1 LIVSNFLAVLAPGA
15 NEPYCLLSSS
25 WEFEMRIIATLAL
38 ALISQVSSAV
48 AQTPEEVK
56 SDILSALSTPMPIT
70 VVGPIMTSNV
80 KVTQDGDAFL
90 ATLEKPMLMGII
102 PLGSMS
108 FKLTPAGDK
117 LYRVTDFTLPKT
129 LEVFNQFKVGIGGT
143 TFDGVWSTESRSY
156 RKLNFQLDHISV
168 APKGSQNSKVE
179 IGSLS
184 LDVAKDGD
192 AGATESKFLLHAS
205 DIASKGYPP
214 DNINVKSLTA
224 DLRAKGQEPVDLYAV
239 LSRFAVLAATQQGGG
254 DSVLQFAESLRAQK
268 YDKVSLN
275 LSAEGVDVTGT
286 EPGSTDKL
294 AVASIAGTAELSN
307 VTPDDWGSV
316 NITINGKDIHDTG
329 LIDVKQ
335 MDADT
340 GSISLTGSQIPI
352 GATLDAIGKLQAI
365 SRGEATSLKVS
376 DVLDGLFN
384 IGALKVTTNASGI
397 VYLPLKEEDPTL
409 RIGKYSVETG
419 TEGLRDNKGRLF
431 FSTAVDDFKLDVKK
445 FDTELQKKLTDLLN
459 PKVFHYDLSVSELNE
474 SLLRKLMGD
483 VVINDEKDYAALAA
497 PAIAYA
503 MAMKPM
509 IETKDM
515 RYQTADMDMSISGL
529 VRLYPAWAL
538 SALPYEG
545 ENKISFK
552 GLDKVLALFEDLK
565 NTPPEVVAAPVT
577 TDGSTEAVE
586 PPVPVDNRGTYA
598 VVQSVLLTMKA
609 LAKTEGDALT
619 WAIKYPKAGQGLFLV
634 NDTEMRFPDLAGS
647 LGPMIAYGGFLR

>member
-1 LIVSNFLAVLAPGA
+1 
-15 NEPYCLLSSS
+15 
-25 WEFEMRIIATLAL
+25 MRIIATLAL
-38 ALISQVSSAV
+38 ALLSQVSFAV

-70 VVGPIMTSNV
+70 VVGPIMTRDV
-80 KVTQDGDAFL
+80 KVTKDGDAFL
-90 ATLEKPMLMGII
+90 ATLEQPMLMGII

-129 LEVFNQFKVGIGGT
+129 LEVFNSFKVGIGGT
-143 TFDGVWSTESRSY
+143 TFDGIWSTESRSY
-156 RKLNFQLDHISV
+156 RKLNFQLDQISV

-205 DIASKGYPP
+205 DITSKGYPP
-214 DNINVKSLTA
+214 NNINVKSLTA

-286 EPGSTDKL
+286 ESGSTDKL

-316 NITINGKDIHDTG
+316 NITINGKDIHDKG

-340 GSISLTGSQIPI
+340 GSISLTGTQIPI
-352 GATLDAIGKLQAI
+352 GATLNAIGKLQAI
-365 SRGEATSLKVS
+365 SRGEPTSLKVS

-384 IGALKVTTNASGI
+384 IGAIKIASSASGI

-409 RIGKYSVETG
+409 RIGKYSTETG

-445 FDTELQKKLTDLLN
+445 FDTELQKKLTALLN
-459 PKVFHYDLSVSELNE
+459 PTVFHYDLSVSDLNE

-497 PAIAYA
+497 PAIAYV

-515 RYQTADMDMSISGL
+515 RYQTADIDVGLSGL
-529 VRLYPAWAL
+529 VRFYPAWAL

-545 ENKISFK
+545 DNKISFK
-552 GLDKVLALFEDLK
+552 GLDKVMALFEELK
-565 NTPPEVVAAPVT
+565 NTPPEAVAAPVA

-586 PPVPVDNRGTYA
+586 PPVPVDNRSTYA

-609 LAKTEGDALT
+609 LAKTEGDTLA
-619 WAIKYPKAGQGLFLV
+619 WVFKYPKAGQGLFLV

>member
-1 LIVSNFLAVLAPGA
+1 
-15 NEPYCLLSSS
+15 
-25 WEFEMRIIATLAL
+25 MRIIATLAL
-38 ALISQVSSAV
+38 ALLSQVSFAV

-70 VVGPIMTSNV
+70 VVGPIMTRDV
-80 KVTQDGDAFL
+80 KVTKDGDAFL
-90 ATLEKPMLMGII
+90 ATLEQPMLMGII

-117 LYRVTDFTLPKT
+117 LYRVADFTLPKT
-129 LEVFNQFKVGIGGT
+129 LEVFNSFKVGIGGT
-143 TFDGVWSTESRSY
+143 TFDGIWSTESRSY
-156 RKLNFQLDHISV
+156 RKLNFQLDQISV

-205 DIASKGYPP
+205 DITSKGYPP
-214 DNINVKSLTA
+214 NNINVKSLTA

-254 DSVLQFAESLRAQK
+254 DSILQFAESLRAQK

-275 LSAEGVDVTGT
+275 LSAEGVNVTGA
-286 EPGSTDKL
+286 EPDSTDKL
-294 AVASIAGTAELSN
+294 SVASVASTAELSN

-316 NITINGKDIHDTG
+316 SITIDGKDIHDKG

-340 GSISLTGSQIPI
+340 GSISLTGTQIPI
-352 GATLDAIGKLQAI
+352 GATLNAIGKLQAI
-365 SRGEATSLKVS
+365 SRGEPTSLKVS

-384 IGALKVTTNASGI
+384 IGAIKIASSASGI

-409 RIGKYSVETG
+409 RIGKYSTETG
-419 TEGLRDNKGRLF
+419 TEDLRDNKGRLF

-445 FDTELQKKLTDLLN
+445 FDTELQKKLTALLN
-459 PKVFHYDLSVSELNE
+459 PTVFHYDLSVSDLNE

-497 PAIAYA
+497 PAIAYV

-515 RYQTADMDMSISGL
+515 RYQTADIDVGLSGL
-529 VRLYPAWAL
+529 VRFYPAWAL

-552 GLDKVLALFEDLK
+552 GLDKVLALFEELK
-565 NTPPEVVAAPVT
+565 NTPPEAVAAPVAA
-577 TDGSTEAVE
+577 DGSTEAVE
-586 PPVPVDNRGTYA
+586 PPVPVDNRSTYA

>member
-1 LIVSNFLAVLAPGA
+1 
-15 NEPYCLLSSS
+15 
-25 WEFEMRIIATLAL
+25 MRIIATLAL
-38 ALISQVSSAV
+38 ALLSQASFAV
-48 AQTPEEVK
+48 AQTTEEVK

-70 VVGPIMTSNV
+70 VVGPIITRNV
-80 KVTQDGDAFL
+80 KVTKDGDAFL
-90 ATLEKPMLMGII
+90 ATLEQPMLMGII

-117 LYRVTDFTLPKT
+117 LYRVTDFTLPKS

-143 TFDGVWSTESRSY
+143 TFDGMWSTESRSY
-156 RKLNFQLDHISV
+156 RKLNFQLDQISV
-168 APKGSQNSKVE
+168 APKGSQNAQVQ
-179 IGSLS
+179 IGSLV

-224 DLRAKGQEPVDLYAV
+224 DLRAKGQEPIDLYAV

-294 AVASIAGTAELSN
+294 SVASVSGVAELAN

-316 NITINGKDIHDTG
+316 AVTINGKNIHDTG

-340 GSISLTGSQIPI
+340 GSISITGTQIPI
-352 GATLDAIGKLQAI
+352 GATLNAIGKLQAI
-365 SRGEATSLKVS
+365 SNGEPTSLKVS

-384 IGALKVTTNASGI
+384 IGALKIASNASGI
-397 VYLPLKEEDPTL
+397 VYLPLKKDDPTL
-409 RIGKYSVETG
+409 RIGKYSIESG
-419 TEGLRDNKGRLF
+419 MDGFRYQKGRAF
-431 FSTAVDDFKLDVKK
+431 FSTAVDDFKLDVQK
-445 FDTELQKKLTDLLN
+445 FDTELQKKMTDLLN
-459 PKVFHYDLSVSELNE
+459 PKVFHYDLNVSELNE
-474 SLLRKLMGD
+474 QLLRKLMGD
-483 VVINDEKDYAALAA
+483 VVINDEKDYAALVA
-497 PAIAYA
+497 PAVAYL

-509 IETKDM
+509 IESKDV
-515 RYQTADMDMSISGL
+515 RYQSADIDVGLSGL
-529 VRLYPAWAL
+529 VRFYPAWVL
-538 SALPYEG
+538 GALPYEG
-545 ENKISFK
+545 ENKLSFK
-552 GLDKVLALFEDLK
+552 GLDKVMALLEDLK
-565 NTPPEVVAAPVT
+565 NAPPEPPPAPVEGSTDPVPTPP
-577 TDGSTEAVE
+577 
-586 PPVPVDNRGTYA
+586 DNRSAYA
-598 VVQSVLLTMKA
+598 VVQSVFLTMKA

-619 WAIKYPKAGQGLFLV
+619 WSIKYPKAGQGLFLV

-647 LGPMIAYGGFLR
+647 LGPIIAYGGFLR

>member
-1 LIVSNFLAVLAPGA
+1 
-15 NEPYCLLSSS
+15 
-25 WEFEMRIIATLAL
+25 MRIITALAF
-38 ALISQVSSAV
+38 ALISQVSFAA
-48 AQTPEEVK
+48 AQTTEDVK

-70 VVGPIMTSNV
+70 VVGPIMTRNV
-80 KVTQDGDAFL
+80 KVTKDGDAFL
-90 ATLEKPMLMGII
+90 ATLEQPMLMGII
-102 PLGSMS
+102 PLGSLS

-129 LEVFNQFKVGIGGT
+129 LEVFNSFKIGIGGT
-143 TFDGVWSTESRSY
+143 IFDGVWSTESRSY
-156 RKLNFQLDHISV
+156 RKLNFQLDQISV
-168 APKGSQNSKVE
+168 APKGSQNAQVQ

-192 AGATESKFLLHAS
+192 GGAPESKFLLHAS

-214 DNINVKSLTA
+214 NDINVKSLTA
-224 DLRAKGQEPVDLYAV
+224 DLRAKGQESVDLYAV

-268 YDKVSLN
+268 YDKVSLK
-275 LSAEGVDVTGT
+275 LSAEGVDVTGA
-286 EPGSTDKL
+286 EPGSTDKF
-294 AVASIAGTAELSN
+294 SITSVAGTAELAN

-316 NITINGKDIHDTG
+316 AITIDGKDIHDKG

-340 GSISLTGSQIPI
+340 GSISLSGTQIPI
-352 GATLDAIGKLQAI
+352 GATLNAIGKLQAI
-365 SRGEATSLKVS
+365 SRGEPTSLKVS

-384 IGALKVTTNASGI
+384 IGAIKVTTNATGI
-397 VYLPLKEEDPTL
+397 VYLPLKEDEPTL
-409 RIGKYSVETG
+409 RIGKYSSETG

-459 PKVFHYDLSVSELNE
+459 PKIFHYDLSVSELNE
-474 SLLRKLMGD
+474 SLLRKLIGD

-497 PAIAYA
+497 PAVAYV

-515 RYQTADMDMSISGL
+515 RYQSADIDVGISGL
-529 VRLYPAWAL
+529 VRFYPAWIL
-538 SALPYEG
+538 GALPYEG

-552 GLDKVLALFEDLK
+552 GLDKVMALLEDLK
-565 NTPPEVVAAPVT
+565 NAPPEAVTAPVAA
-577 TDGSTEAVE
+577 DGSTDPVEA
-586 PPVPVDNRGTYA
+586 PTPVDNRSAYA
-598 VVQSVLLTMKA
+598 VVQSGLLTMKA

-619 WAIKYPKAGQGLFLV
+619 WLVKYPKAGQGLFLV

-647 LGPMIAYGGFLR
+647 LGPMIAYGGFWR

>member
-1 LIVSNFLAVLAPGA
+1 
-15 NEPYCLLSSS
+15 
-25 WEFEMRIIATLAL
+25 MRIIATLAL
-38 ALISQVSSAV
+38 ALISQISFAA
-48 AQTPEEVK
+48 AQTTEEVK

-90 ATLEKPMLMGII
+90 ATLDKPMLMGII

-129 LEVFNQFKVGIGGT
+129 LEVFNSFKIGIGGT

-156 RKLNFQLDHISV
+156 RKLNFQLDQISV
-168 APKGSQNSKVE
+168 APKGSQNAKVE
-179 IGSLS
+179 IGSLA

-192 AGATESKFLLHAS
+192 AGASESKFLLHAS
-205 DIASKGYPP
+205 DITSKGYPP
-214 DNINVKSLTA
+214 NNINVKSLTA

-268 YDKVSLN
+268 YEKVSLN
-275 LSAEGVDVTGT
+275 LSAEGVDVAGT
-286 EPGSTDKL
+286 EAGSTDKL
-294 AVASIAGTAELSN
+294 SISSVAGVAELAN

-335 MDADT
+335 MDADA
-340 GSISLTGSQIPI
+340 GSISLTGTQIPI
-352 GATLDAIGKLQAI
+352 GATLNAIGKLQAI
-365 SRGEATSLKVS
+365 SRGEPTSLKVS

-384 IGALKVTTNASGI
+384 IGALKVTTSASGI

-409 RIGKYSVETG
+409 RIGKYSAETG

-431 FSTAVDDFKLDVKK
+431 LSTAVDDFKLDVKK
-445 FDTELQKKLTDLLN
+445 FDTDLQQKLTALLN
-459 PKVFHYDLSVSELNE
+459 PTVFHYDLSVSELNE

-497 PAIAYA
+497 PAIAYV

-515 RYQTADMDMSISGL
+515 RYQTADIDVGLSGL
-529 VRLYPAWAL
+529 VRFYPAWAL

-545 ENKISFK
+545 ENKLSFK
-552 GLDKVLALFEDLK
+552 GLDKVVALFEDLK
-565 NTPPEVVAAPVT
+565 NTPPEEPPAPVE
-577 TDGSTEAVE
+577 GSTDPA
-586 PPVPVDNRGTYA
+586 PVPVDNRSTYA

-609 LAKTEGDALT
+609 LAKTEGDALS
-619 WAIKYPKAGQGLFLV
+619 WVVKYPKAGQGLFLV

>member
-1 LIVSNFLAVLAPGA
+1 
-15 NEPYCLLSSS
+15 
-25 WEFEMRIIATLAL
+25 MRIITALAF
-38 ALISQVSSAV
+38 ALISQVSFAA
-48 AQTPEEVK
+48 AQTTEDVK

-70 VVGPIMTSNV
+70 VVGPIMTRNV
-80 KVTQDGDAFL
+80 KVIKDGDAFL
-90 ATLEKPMLMGII
+90 ATLEQPMLMGII
-102 PLGSMS
+102 PLGSLS

-129 LEVFNQFKVGIGGT
+129 LEVFNSFKIGIGGT
-143 TFDGVWSTESRSY
+143 IFDGVWSTESRSY
-156 RKLNFQLDHISV
+156 RKLNFQLDQISV
-168 APKGSQNSKVE
+168 APKGSQNAQVQ

-192 AGATESKFLLHAS
+192 AGAPESKFLLHAS

-214 DNINVKSLTA
+214 NDINVKSLTA
-224 DLRAKGQEPVDLYAV
+224 DLRAKGQESVDLYAV
-239 LSRFAVLAATQQGGG
+239 LSRFAVLAATQQGSG

-268 YDKVSLN
+268 YDKVSLK
-275 LSAEGVDVTGT
+275 LSAEGVDVTGA
-286 EPGSTDKL
+286 EPGSTDKF
-294 AVASIAGTAELSN
+294 SITSVAGTAELAN

-316 NITINGKDIHDTG
+316 AITIDGKDIHDKG

-340 GSISLTGSQIPI
+340 GSISLTGTQIPI
-352 GATLDAIGKLQAI
+352 GATLNAIGKLQAI
-365 SRGEATSLKVS
+365 SRGEPTSLKVS

-384 IGALKVTTNASGI
+384 IGAIKVTTNATGI
-397 VYLPLKEEDPTL
+397 VYLPLKEDEPTL
-409 RIGKYSVETG
+409 RIGKYSSETG

-459 PKVFHYDLSVSELNE
+459 PKIFHYDLSVSELNE
-474 SLLRKLMGD
+474 SLLRKLIGD

-497 PAIAYA
+497 PAVAYV

-515 RYQTADMDMSISGL
+515 RYQSADIDVGISGL
-529 VRLYPAWAL
+529 VRFYPAWIL
-538 SALPYEG
+538 GALPYEG

-552 GLDKVLALFEDLK
+552 GLDKVMALLEDLK
-565 NTPPEVVAAPVT
+565 NAPPEAVTAPVAA
-577 TDGSTEAVE
+577 DGSTDPVEA
-586 PPVPVDNRGTYA
+586 PTPVDNRSAYA
-598 VVQSVLLTMKA
+598 VVQSGLLTMKA

-619 WAIKYPKAGQGLFLV
+619 WLVKYPKAGQGLFLV

-647 LGPMIAYGGFLR
+647 LGPMIAYGGFWR

>member
-1 LIVSNFLAVLAPGA
+1 
-15 NEPYCLLSSS
+15 
-25 WEFEMRIIATLAL
+25 MRIIATLAL
-38 ALISQVSSAV
+38 ALLSQVSFAV

-70 VVGPIMTSNV
+70 VVGPIMTRDV
-80 KVTQDGDAFL
+80 KVTKDGDAFL
-90 ATLEKPMLMGII
+90 ATLEQPMLMGII

-129 LEVFNQFKVGIGGT
+129 LEVFNSFKVGIGGT
-143 TFDGVWSTESRSY
+143 TFDGIWSTESRSY
-156 RKLNFQLDHISV
+156 RKLNFQLDQISV

-205 DIASKGYPP
+205 DITSKGYPP
-214 DNINVKSLTA
+214 NNINVKSLTV

-275 LSAEGVDVTGT
+275 LSAEGVDVTGA
-286 EPGSTDKL
+286 EPGSTDML
-294 AVASIAGTAELSN
+294 SIASVAGTAELSN

-316 NITINGKDIHDTG
+316 SITIDGKDIHDKG

-335 MDADT
+335 VDADT
-340 GSISLTGSQIPI
+340 GSISLTGTQIPI
-352 GATLDAIGKLQAI
+352 GATLNAIGKLQAI
-365 SRGEATSLKVS
+365 SRGEPTSLKVS

-384 IGALKVTTNASGI
+384 IGAIKIASSASGI

-409 RIGKYSVETG
+409 RIGKYSTETG

-445 FDTELQKKLTDLLN
+445 FDTELQKKLTALLN
-459 PKVFHYDLSVSELNE
+459 PTVFHYDLSVSDLNE

-497 PAIAYA
+497 PAIAYV

-515 RYQTADMDMSISGL
+515 RYQTADIDVGLSGL
-529 VRLYPAWAL
+529 VRFYPAWAL

-552 GLDKVLALFEDLK
+552 GLDKVLALFEELK
-565 NTPPEVVAAPVT
+565 NTPPEAVAAPVA

-586 PPVPVDNRGTYA
+586 PPVPVDNRSTYA
-598 VVQSVLLTMKA
+598 VVQSVLLAMKA
-609 LAKTEGDALT
+609 LAKTEGDTLA
-619 WAIKYPKAGQGLFLV
+619 WVFKYPKAGQGLFLV

>member
-1 LIVSNFLAVLAPGA
+1 
-15 NEPYCLLSSS
+15 
-25 WEFEMRIIATLAL
+25 MRIIATLAL
-38 ALISQVSSAV
+38 ALLSQVSFAV

-70 VVGPIMTSNV
+70 VVGPIMTRDV
-80 KVTQDGDAFL
+80 KVTKDGDAFL
-90 ATLEKPMLMGII
+90 ATLEQPMLMGII

-117 LYRVTDFTLPKT
+117 LYRVTDFALPKT
-129 LEVFNQFKVGIGGT
+129 LEVFNSFKVGIGGT

-156 RKLNFQLDHISV
+156 RKLNFQLDQITV

-205 DIASKGYPP
+205 DITSKGYPP
-214 DNINVKSLTA
+214 SNINVKSLTA

-254 DSVLQFAESLRAQK
+254 DSILQFAESLRAQK

-294 AVASIAGTAELSN
+294 AVASVAGTAELSN

-340 GSISLTGSQIPI
+340 GSISLTGTQIPI
-352 GATLDAIGKLQAI
+352 GATLNAIGKLQAI
-365 SRGEATSLKVS
+365 SRGEPTSLKVS

-384 IGALKVTTNASGI
+384 IGAIKIASSASGI

-409 RIGKYSVETG
+409 RIGKYSTETG

-445 FDTELQKKLTDLLN
+445 FDTELQKKLTALLN
-459 PKVFHYDLSVSELNE
+459 PTVFHYDLSVSELNE

-497 PAIAYA
+497 PAIAYV

-515 RYQTADMDMSISGL
+515 RYQTADIDVGLSGL
-529 VRLYPAWAL
+529 VRFYPAWAL

-545 ENKISFK
+545 DNKISFK
-552 GLDKVLALFEDLK
+552 GLDKVMALFEELN
-565 NTPPEVVAAPVT
+565 NTPPEAVAAPVA

-586 PPVPVDNRGTYA
+586 PPVPVDNRSTYA

-609 LAKTEGDALT
+609 LAKTEGDTLA
-619 WAIKYPKAGQGLFLV
+619 WVFKYPKAGQGLFLV

>member
-1 LIVSNFLAVLAPGA
+1 
-15 NEPYCLLSSS
+15 
-25 WEFEMRIIATLAL
+25 MRIITALAF
-38 ALISQVSSAV
+38 ALISQVSFAA
-48 AQTPEEVK
+48 AQTTEDVK

-70 VVGPIMTSNV
+70 VVGPIMTRNV
-80 KVTQDGDAFL
+80 KVIKDGDAFL
-90 ATLEKPMLMGII
+90 ATLEQPMLMGII
-102 PLGSMS
+102 PLGSLS

-129 LEVFNQFKVGIGGT
+129 LEVFNSFKIGIGGT
-143 TFDGVWSTESRSY
+143 IFDGVWSTESRSY
-156 RKLNFQLDHISV
+156 RKLNFQLDQISV
-168 APKGSQNSKVE
+168 APKGSQNAQVQ

-192 AGATESKFLLHAS
+192 AGAPESKFLLHAS

-214 DNINVKSLTA
+214 NDINVKSLTA
-224 DLRAKGQEPVDLYAV
+224 DLRAKGQESVDLYAV

-268 YDKVSLN
+268 YDKVSLK
-275 LSAEGVDVTGT
+275 LSAEGVDVTGA
-286 EPGSTDKL
+286 EPGSTDKF
-294 AVASIAGTAELSN
+294 SITSVAGTAELAN

-316 NITINGKDIHDTG
+316 AITIDGKDIHDKG

-340 GSISLTGSQIPI
+340 GSISLTGTQIPI
-352 GATLDAIGKLQAI
+352 GATLNAIGKLQAI
-365 SRGEATSLKVS
+365 SRGEPTSLKVS

-384 IGALKVTTNASGI
+384 IGAIKVTTNATGI
-397 VYLPLKEEDPTL
+397 VYLPLKEDEPTL
-409 RIGKYSVETG
+409 RIGKYSSETG

-459 PKVFHYDLSVSELNE
+459 PKIFHYDLSVSELNE
-474 SLLRKLMGD
+474 SLLRKLIGD

-497 PAIAYA
+497 PAVAYV

-515 RYQTADMDMSISGL
+515 RYQSADIDVGISGL
-529 VRLYPAWAL
+529 VRFYPAWIL
-538 SALPYEG
+538 GALPYEG

-552 GLDKVLALFEDLK
+552 GLDKVRALLEDLK
-565 NTPPEVVAAPVT
+565 NAPPEAVTAPVAA
-577 TDGSTEAVE
+577 DGSTDPVEA
-586 PPVPVDNRGTYA
+586 PTPVDNRSAYA
-598 VVQSVLLTMKA
+598 VVQSGLLTMKA

-619 WAIKYPKAGQGLFLV
+619 WLVKYPKAGQGLFLV

-647 LGPMIAYGGFLR
+647 LGPMIAYGGFWR

>member
-1 LIVSNFLAVLAPGA
+1 
-15 NEPYCLLSSS
+15 
-25 WEFEMRIIATLAL
+25 MRIIATLAL
-38 ALISQVSSAV
+38 ALLSQVSFAV

-70 VVGPIMTSNV
+70 VVGPIMTRDV
-80 KVTQDGDAFL
+80 KVTKDGDAFL
-90 ATLEKPMLMGII
+90 ATLEQPMLMGII

-129 LEVFNQFKVGIGGT
+129 LEVFNSFKVGIGGT
-143 TFDGVWSTESRSY
+143 TFDGIWSTESRSY
-156 RKLNFQLDHISV
+156 RKLNFQLDQISV

-205 DIASKGYPP
+205 DITSKGYPP
-214 DNINVKSLTA
+214 NNINVKSLTA

-254 DSVLQFAESLRAQK
+254 DSILQFAESLRAQK

-275 LSAEGVDVTGT
+275 LSAEGVNVTGA
-286 EPGSTDKL
+286 EPDSTDKL
-294 AVASIAGTAELSN
+294 SVASVASTAELSN

-316 NITINGKDIHDTG
+316 SITIDGKDIHDKG

-340 GSISLTGSQIPI
+340 GSISLTGTQIPI
-352 GATLDAIGKLQAI
+352 GATLNAIGKLQAI
-365 SRGEATSLKVS
+365 SRGEPTSLKVS

-384 IGALKVTTNASGI
+384 IGAIKIASSASGI

-409 RIGKYSVETG
+409 RIGKYSTETG
-419 TEGLRDNKGRLF
+419 TEDLRDNKGRLF

-445 FDTELQKKLTDLLN
+445 FDTELQKKLTALLN
-459 PKVFHYDLSVSELNE
+459 PTVFHYDLSVSDLNE

-497 PAIAYA
+497 PAIAYV

-515 RYQTADMDMSISGL
+515 RYQTADIDVGLSGL
-529 VRLYPAWAL
+529 VRFYPAWAL

-545 ENKISFK
+545 DNKISFK
-552 GLDKVLALFEDLK
+552 GLDKVMALFEELK
-565 NTPPEVVAAPVT
+565 NTPPEAVAAPVA

-586 PPVPVDNRGTYA
+586 PPVPVDNRSTYA

-609 LAKTEGDALT
+609 LAKTEGDTLA
-619 WAIKYPKAGQGLFLV
+619 WVFKYPKAGQGLFLV

>member
-1 LIVSNFLAVLAPGA
+1 M
-15 NEPYCLLSSS
+15 
-25 WEFEMRIIATLAL
+25 EFEMRIIATLAF
-38 ALISQVSSAV
+38 ALLSQISFAA
-48 AQTPEEVK
+48 AQTTEEVK

-80 KVTQDGDAFL
+80 KVTQDGDAFM

-129 LEVFNQFKVGIGGT
+129 LEVFNSFKIGIGGT

-156 RKLNFQLDHISV
+156 RKLNFQLDQISV
-168 APKGSQNSKVE
+168 APKGSQNAQIQ
-179 IGSLS
+179 IGSLA

-192 AGATESKFLLHAS
+192 AGAPESKFLLHAS
-205 DIASKGYPP
+205 DITSKGYPP
-214 DNINVKSLTA
+214 NNINVKSLTA

-239 LSRFAVLAATQQGGG
+239 LSRFAVLSATQQGGG

-294 AVASIAGTAELSN
+294 SVGSVAGVAELAN

-316 NITINGKDIHDTG
+316 SVIINGKDIHDTG
-329 LIDVKQ
+329 LIDLKQ

-340 GSISLTGSQIPI
+340 GSISLTGKQIPI
-352 GATLDAIGKLQAI
+352 GATLNAIGKLQAI
-365 SRGEATSLKVS
+365 SNGVPTSLKVS

-384 IGALKVTTNASGI
+384 IGAIKIASSANGI

-409 RIGKYSVETG
+409 RVGKYSFETG

-445 FDTELQKKLTDLLN
+445 FESDLQKKLTDLLN
-459 PKVFHYDLSVSELNE
+459 PRVFHYDLSVSELNE
-474 SLLRKLMGD
+474 NLLRKLMGD
-483 VVINDEKDYAALAA
+483 VVINNENDYVALAA
-497 PAIAYA
+497 PAIAYV

-515 RYQTADMDMSISGL
+515 RYQSADMDLSLSGL

-545 ENKISFK
+545 EQKLSFK
-552 GLDKVLALFEDLK
+552 GIDKVLALFEDLK
-565 NTPPEVVAAPVT
+565 NAPPEAPPALVE
-577 TDGSTEAVE
+577 GSTDPV
-586 PPVPVDNRGTYA
+586 PVPVDNRSTYA

-609 LAKTEGDALT
+609 LAKTEGDALS

-634 NDTEMRFPDLAGS
+634 NDTELRFPDLAGS
-647 LGPMIAYGGFLR
+647 LGPMIALGGFWR

>member
-1 LIVSNFLAVLAPGA
+1 
-15 NEPYCLLSSS
+15 
-25 WEFEMRIIATLAL
+25 MRIIATLAL
-38 ALISQVSSAV
+38 ALLSQVSFAV

-70 VVGPIMTSNV
+70 VVGPIMTRDV
-80 KVTQDGDAFL
+80 KVTKDGDAFL
-90 ATLEKPMLMGII
+90 ATLEQPMLMGII

-117 LYRVTDFTLPKT
+117 LYRVTDFALPKT
-129 LEVFNQFKVGIGGT
+129 LEVFNSFKVGIGGT

-156 RKLNFQLDHISV
+156 RKLNFQLDQITV

-205 DIASKGYPP
+205 DITSKGYPP
-214 DNINVKSLTA
+214 NNINVKSLTA

-254 DSVLQFAESLRAQK
+254 DSILQFAESLRAQK

-294 AVASIAGTAELSN
+294 AVASVAGTAELSN

-340 GSISLTGSQIPI
+340 GSISLTGTQIPI
-352 GATLDAIGKLQAI
+352 GATLNAIGKLQAI
-365 SRGEATSLKVS
+365 SRGEPTSLKVS

-384 IGALKVTTNASGI
+384 IGAIKIASSASGI

-409 RIGKYSVETG
+409 RIGKYSTETG
-419 TEGLRDNKGRLF
+419 TEDLRDNKGRLF

-445 FDTELQKKLTDLLN
+445 FDTELQKKLTALLN
-459 PKVFHYDLSVSELNE
+459 PTVFHYDLSVSDLNE

-497 PAIAYA
+497 PAIAYV

-515 RYQTADMDMSISGL
+515 RYQTADIDVGLSGL
-529 VRLYPAWAL
+529 VRFYPAWAL

-552 GLDKVLALFEDLK
+552 GLDKVLALFEELN
-565 NTPPEVVAAPVT
+565 NTPPEAVAAPVA

-586 PPVPVDNRGTYA
+586 PPVPVDNRSTYA

-609 LAKTEGDALT
+609 LAKTEGDTLA
-619 WAIKYPKAGQGLFLV
+619 WVFKYPKAGQGLFLV

>member
-1 LIVSNFLAVLAPGA
+1 
-15 NEPYCLLSSS
+15 
-25 WEFEMRIIATLAL
+25 MRIIATLAL
-38 ALISQVSSAV
+38 ALLSQVSFAV

-70 VVGPIMTSNV
+70 VVEPIMTRDV
-80 KVTQDGDAFL
+80 KVTKDGDAFL
-90 ATLEKPMLMGII
+90 VTLEQPMLMGII

-129 LEVFNQFKVGIGGT
+129 LEVFNSFKVGIGGT
-143 TFDGVWSTESRSY
+143 TFDGIWSTESRSY
-156 RKLNFQLDHISV
+156 RKLNFQLDQISV
-168 APKGSQNSKVE
+168 APKGSQNAQIH
-179 IGSLS
+179 IGSLA

-192 AGATESKFLLHAS
+192 AGALESKFLLHAS
-205 DIASKGYPP
+205 DITSKGYPP
-214 DNINVKSLTA
+214 NNINVKSLTA

-254 DSVLQFAESLRAQK
+254 DSILQFAESLRAQK

-294 AVASIAGTAELSN
+294 SIASVAGTAELSN

-316 NITINGKDIHDTG
+316 SITIDGKDIHDKG

-340 GSISLTGSQIPI
+340 GSISLTGTQIPI
-352 GATLDAIGKLQAI
+352 GATLNAIGKLQAI
-365 SRGEATSLKVS
+365 SRGEPTSLKVS

-384 IGALKVTTNASGI
+384 IGAIKIASSASGI

-409 RIGKYSVETG
+409 RIGKYSTETG

-445 FDTELQKKLTDLLN
+445 FETELQKKLTALLN
-459 PKVFHYDLSVSELNE
+459 PKVFHYDLSVSDLNE
-474 SLLRKLMGD
+474 SLLRKLIGD

-497 PAIAYA
+497 PAIAYV

-515 RYQTADMDMSISGL
+515 RYQTADIDVGLSGL
-529 VRLYPAWAL
+529 VRFYPAWAL

-545 ENKISFK
+545 DNKISFK
-552 GLDKVLALFEDLK
+552 GLDKVMALFEELK
-565 NTPPEVVAAPVT
+565 NTPPEAVAAPVA

-586 PPVPVDNRGTYA
+586 PPVPVDNRSTYA

-609 LAKTEGDALT
+609 LAKTEGDTLA
-619 WAIKYPKAGQGLFLV
+619 WVFKYPKAGQGLFLV

>member
-1 LIVSNFLAVLAPGA
+1 
-15 NEPYCLLSSS
+15 
-25 WEFEMRIIATLAL
+25 MRIIATLAL
-38 ALISQVSSAV
+38 ALLSQVSFAV

-70 VVGPIMTSNV
+70 VVEPIMTRDV
-80 KVTQDGDAFL
+80 KVTKDGDAFL
-90 ATLEKPMLMGII
+90 ATLEQPMLMGII

-129 LEVFNQFKVGIGGT
+129 LEVFNSFKVGIGGT
-143 TFDGVWSTESRSY
+143 TFDGIWSTESRSY
-156 RKLNFQLDHISV
+156 RKLNFQLDQISV

-205 DIASKGYPP
+205 DITSKGYPP
-214 DNINVKSLTA
+214 NNINVKSLTV

-275 LSAEGVDVTGT
+275 LSAEGVDVTGA
-286 EPGSTDKL
+286 EPGSTDML
-294 AVASIAGTAELSN
+294 SIASVAGTAELSN

-316 NITINGKDIHDTG
+316 SITIDGKDIHDKG

-335 MDADT
+335 VDADT
-340 GSISLTGSQIPI
+340 GSISLTGTQIPI
-352 GATLDAIGKLQAI
+352 GATLNAIGKLQAI
-365 SRGEATSLKVS
+365 SRGEPTSLKVS

-384 IGALKVTTNASGI
+384 IGAIKIASSASGI

-409 RIGKYSVETG
+409 RIGKYSTETG

-445 FDTELQKKLTDLLN
+445 FDTELQKKLTALLN
-459 PKVFHYDLSVSELNE
+459 PTVFHYDLSVSDLNE

-497 PAIAYA
+497 PAIAYV

-515 RYQTADMDMSISGL
+515 RYQTADIDVGLSGL
-529 VRLYPAWAL
+529 VRFYPAWAL

-552 GLDKVLALFEDLK
+552 GLDKVLALFEELK
-565 NTPPEVVAAPVT
+565 NTPPEAVAAPVA

-586 PPVPVDNRGTYA
+586 PPVPVDNRSTYA
-598 VVQSVLLTMKA
+598 VVQSVLLAMKA
-609 LAKTEGDALT
+609 LAKTEGDTLA
-619 WAIKYPKAGQGLFLV
+619 WVFKYPKAGQGLFLV

>member
-1 LIVSNFLAVLAPGA
+1 
-15 NEPYCLLSSS
+15 
-25 WEFEMRIIATLAL
+25 MRIITALAF
-38 ALISQVSSAV
+38 ALISQVSFAA
-48 AQTPEEVK
+48 AQTTEDVK

-70 VVGPIMTSNV
+70 VVGPIMTRNV
-80 KVTQDGDAFL
+80 KVTKDGDAFL
-90 ATLEKPMLMGII
+90 ATLEQPMLMGII
-102 PLGSMS
+102 PLGSLS

-129 LEVFNQFKVGIGGT
+129 LEVFNSFKIGIGGT
-143 TFDGVWSTESRSY
+143 IFDGVWSTESRSY
-156 RKLNFQLDHISV
+156 RKLNFQLDQISV
-168 APKGSQNSKVE
+168 APKGSQNAQVQ

-192 AGATESKFLLHAS
+192 GGAPESKFLLHAS

-214 DNINVKSLTA
+214 NDINVKSLTA
-224 DLRAKGQEPVDLYAV
+224 DLRAKGQESVDLYAV

-268 YDKVSLN
+268 YDKVSLK
-275 LSAEGVDVTGT
+275 LSAEGVDVTGA
-286 EPGSTDKL
+286 EPGSTDKF
-294 AVASIAGTAELSN
+294 SITSVAGTAELAN

-316 NITINGKDIHDTG
+316 AITIDGKDIHDKG

-340 GSISLTGSQIPI
+340 GSISLTGTQIPI
-352 GATLDAIGKLQAI
+352 GATLNAIGKLQAI
-365 SRGEATSLKVS
+365 SRGEPTSLKVS

-384 IGALKVTTNASGI
+384 IGAIKVTTNATGI
-397 VYLPLKEEDPTL
+397 VYLPLKEDEPTL
-409 RIGKYSVETG
+409 RIGKYSSETG

-459 PKVFHYDLSVSELNE
+459 PKIFHYDLSVSELNE
-474 SLLRKLMGD
+474 SLLRKLIGD

-497 PAIAYA
+497 PAVAYV

-515 RYQTADMDMSISGL
+515 RYQSADIDVGISGL
-529 VRLYPAWAL
+529 VRFYPAWIL
-538 SALPYEG
+538 GALPYEG

-552 GLDKVLALFEDLK
+552 GLDKVMALLEDLK
-565 NTPPEVVAAPVT
+565 NAPPEAVTAPVAA
-577 TDGSTEAVE
+577 DGSTDPVEA
-586 PPVPVDNRGTYA
+586 PTPVDNRSAYA
-598 VVQSVLLTMKA
+598 VVQSGLLTMKA

-619 WAIKYPKAGQGLFLV
+619 WLVKYPKAGQGLFLV

-647 LGPMIAYGGFLR
+647 LGPMIAYGGFWR

>member
-1 LIVSNFLAVLAPGA
+1 
-15 NEPYCLLSSS
+15 
-25 WEFEMRIIATLAL
+25 MRIIATLAL
-38 ALISQVSSAV
+38 ALITQVSFAA
-48 AQTPEEVK
+48 AQTTEEVK

-70 VVGPIMTSNV
+70 VVGPIITRNV
-80 KVTQDGDAFL
+80 KVTKDGDGFL
-90 ATLEKPMLMGII
+90 ATLEQPMLMGLI

-117 LYRVTDFTLPKT
+117 LYRVTDFTLPKS

-143 TFDGVWSTESRSY
+143 TFDGMWSTESRSY
-156 RKLNFQLDHISV
+156 RTLKFQLDQISV
-168 APKGSQNSKVE
+168 APKGSQNAQIQ
-179 IGSLS
+179 IGSFA

-205 DIASKGYPP
+205 DISSKGYPP

-254 DSVLQFAESLRAQK
+254 DTALQFAESLRAQN

-275 LSAEGVDVTGT
+275 LSAEGVDVAGT

-294 AVASIAGTAELSN
+294 SITSVAGTAELAN

-316 NITINGKDIHDTG
+316 ALTINGKDIHNKG

-335 MDADT
+335 MDAD
-340 GSISLTGSQIPI
+340 SASFSLAGTKIPI
-352 GATLDAIGKLQAI
+352 GATLNAIGKLQAI
-365 SRGEATSLKVS
+365 SNNEPTSLKVS

-384 IGALKVTTNASGI
+384 IGAFKVMSNASGI
-397 VYLPLKEEDPTL
+397 VYLPLKEDDPTL
-409 RIGKYSVETG
+409 RIGKYNLESSM
-419 TEGLRDNKGRLF
+419 EGFRDNKGRLF

-445 FDTELQKKLTDLLN
+445 FESELQKKLTALLN
-459 PKVFHYDLSVSELNE
+459 PKTFHYDFAVSELNE
-474 SLLRKLMGD
+474 TLLRKLMGD

-497 PAIAYA
+497 PAVAYV

-509 IETKDM
+509 IESKDV
-515 RYQTADMDMSISGL
+515 RYQTADIDVGLSGL
-529 VRLYPAWAL
+529 VRFYPAWML

-545 ENKISFK
+545 ENKLSFK
-552 GLDKVLALFEDLK
+552 GFDKVVALLEDLK
-565 NTPPEVVAAPVT
+565 NAPPEVVTAPVVVE
-577 TDGSTEAVE
+577 GSTDQVEA
-586 PPVPVDNRGTYA
+586 PVPVDNRSTYA
-598 VVQSVLLTMKA
+598 IVQSVFLTMKA
-609 LAKTEGDALT
+609 LAKAEGDALT
-619 WAIKYPKAGQGLFLV
+619 WSVKYPKAGQGLFVV

-647 LGPMIAYGGFLR
+647 LGPLIAFGGLR

>member
-1 LIVSNFLAVLAPGA
+1 
-15 NEPYCLLSSS
+15 
-25 WEFEMRIIATLAL
+25 MRIIATLAL
-38 ALISQVSSAV
+38 ALLSQVSFAV

-70 VVGPIMTSNV
+70 VVGPIMTRDV
-80 KVTQDGDAFL
+80 KVTKDGDAFL
-90 ATLEKPMLMGII
+90 VTLEQPMLMGII

-129 LEVFNQFKVGIGGT
+129 LEVFNSFKVGIGGT
-143 TFDGVWSTESRSY
+143 TFDGIWSTESRSY
-156 RKLNFQLDHISV
+156 RKLNFQLDQISV
-168 APKGSQNSKVE
+168 APKGSQNAQIH
-179 IGSLS
+179 IGSLA

-192 AGATESKFLLHAS
+192 AGALESKFLLHAS
-205 DIASKGYPP
+205 DITSKGYPP
-214 DNINVKSLTA
+214 NNINVKSLTA

-254 DSVLQFAESLRAQK
+254 DSILQFAESLRAQK

-294 AVASIAGTAELSN
+294 SIASVAGTAELSN

-316 NITINGKDIHDTG
+316 SITIDGKDIHDKG

-340 GSISLTGSQIPI
+340 GSISLTGTQIPI
-352 GATLDAIGKLQAI
+352 GATLNAIGKLQAI
-365 SRGEATSLKVS
+365 SRGEPTSLKVS

-384 IGALKVTTNASGI
+384 IGAIKIASSASGI

-409 RIGKYSVETG
+409 RIGKYSTETG

-445 FDTELQKKLTDLLN
+445 FDTELQKKLTALLN
-459 PKVFHYDLSVSELNE
+459 PTVFHYDLSVSDLNE

-497 PAIAYA
+497 PAIAYV

-515 RYQTADMDMSISGL
+515 RYQTADIDVGLSGL
-529 VRLYPAWAL
+529 VRFYPAWAL

-545 ENKISFK
+545 DNKISFK
-552 GLDKVLALFEDLK
+552 GLDKVMALFEELK
-565 NTPPEVVAAPVT
+565 NTPPEAVAAPVA

-586 PPVPVDNRGTYA
+586 PPVPVDNRSTYA

-609 LAKTEGDALT
+609 LAKTEGDTLA
-619 WAIKYPKAGQGLFLV
+619 WVFKYPKAGQGLFLV

>member
-1 LIVSNFLAVLAPGA
+1 
-15 NEPYCLLSSS
+15 
-25 WEFEMRIIATLAL
+25 MRIITALAF
-38 ALISQVSSAV
+38 ALISQVSFAA
-48 AQTPEEVK
+48 AQTTEDVK

-70 VVGPIMTSNV
+70 VVGPIMTRNV
-80 KVTQDGDAFL
+80 KVTKDGDAFL
-90 ATLEKPMLMGII
+90 ATLEQPMLMGII
-102 PLGSMS
+102 PLGSLS

-129 LEVFNQFKVGIGGT
+129 LEVFNSFKIGIGGT
-143 TFDGVWSTESRSY
+143 IFDGVWSTESRSY
-156 RKLNFQLDHISV
+156 RKLNFQLDQISV
-168 APKGSQNSKVE
+168 APKGSQNAQVQ

-192 AGATESKFLLHAS
+192 AGAPESKFLLHAS

-214 DNINVKSLTA
+214 NDINVKSLTA
-224 DLRAKGQEPVDLYAV
+224 DLRAKGQESVDLYAV
-239 LSRFAVLAATQQGGG
+239 LSRFAVLAATQQGSG

-268 YDKVSLN
+268 YDKVSLK
-275 LSAEGVDVTGT
+275 LSAEGVDVTGA
-286 EPGSTDKL
+286 EPGSTDKF
-294 AVASIAGTAELSN
+294 SITSVAGTAELAN

-316 NITINGKDIHDTG
+316 AITIDGKDIHDKG

-340 GSISLTGSQIPI
+340 GSISLTGTQIPI
-352 GATLDAIGKLQAI
+352 GATLNAIGKLQAI
-365 SRGEATSLKVS
+365 SRGEPTSLKVS

-384 IGALKVTTNASGI
+384 IGAIKVTTNATGI
-397 VYLPLKEEDPTL
+397 VYLPLKEDEPTL
-409 RIGKYSVETG
+409 RIGKYSSETG

-459 PKVFHYDLSVSELNE
+459 PKIFHYDLSVSELNE
-474 SLLRKLMGD
+474 SLLRKLIGD

-497 PAIAYA
+497 PAVAYV

-515 RYQTADMDMSISGL
+515 RYQSADIDVGISGL
-529 VRLYPAWAL
+529 VRFYPAWIL
-538 SALPYEG
+538 GALPYEG

-552 GLDKVLALFEDLK
+552 GLDKVMALLEDLK
-565 NTPPEVVAAPVT
+565 NAPPEAVTAPVAA
-577 TDGSTEAVE
+577 DGSTDPVEA
-586 PPVPVDNRGTYA
+586 PTPVDNRSAYA
-598 VVQSVLLTMKA
+598 VVQSGLLTMKA

-619 WAIKYPKAGQGLFLV
+619 WLVKYPKAGQGLFLV

-647 LGPMIAYGGFLR
+647 LGPMIAYGGFWR

>member
-1 LIVSNFLAVLAPGA
+1 
-15 NEPYCLLSSS
+15 
-25 WEFEMRIIATLAL
+25 MRIIATLAL
-38 ALISQVSSAV
+38 ALLSQISFAA
-48 AQTPEEVK
+48 AQTTEEVK

-90 ATLEKPMLMGII
+90 ATLDKPMLMGII

-129 LEVFNQFKVGIGGT
+129 LEVFNSFKIGIGGT

-156 RKLNFQLDHISV
+156 RKLNFQLDQISI
-168 APKGSQNSKVE
+168 APKGSQNAKVE

-192 AGATESKFLLHAS
+192 AGALESKFLLHAS
-205 DIASKGYPP
+205 DISSKGYPP

-254 DSVLQFAESLRAQK
+254 DSVLQFAESLRTQK

-275 LSAEGVDVTGT
+275 LSAEGVDVAGT
-286 EPGSTDKL
+286 EAGSTDKL
-294 AVASIAGTAELSN
+294 SISSVAGVAELAN

-340 GSISLTGSQIPI
+340 GSISLTGTQIPI
-352 GATLDAIGKLQAI
+352 GATLNAIGKLQAI
-365 SRGEATSLKVS
+365 ARGEPTSLKVS

-384 IGALKVTTNASGI
+384 IGAIKVTTSASGI

-409 RIGKYSVETG
+409 RIGKYSAETG
-419 TEGLRDNKGRLF
+419 AEGLRDNKGRLF
-431 FSTAVDDFKLDVKK
+431 LSTAVDDFKLGVKK
-445 FDTELQKKLTDLLN
+445 FDTEFQKKLTDLLN
-459 PKVFHYDLSVSELNE
+459 PTVFHYDLSVSELNE

-497 PAIAYA
+497 PAIAYV

-515 RYQTADMDMSISGL
+515 RYQTADMDLSLSGL
-529 VRLYPAWAL
+529 VRFYPAWAL

-545 ENKISFK
+545 ENKLSFK
-552 GLDKVLALFEDLK
+552 GLDKVMALFEDLK
-565 NTPPEVVAAPVT
+565 NTPPEEPPAPVE
-577 TDGSTEAVE
+577 GSTDPA
-586 PPVPVDNRGTYA
+586 PVPVDNRSTYA

-609 LAKTEGDALT
+609 LAKTDGDALS
-619 WAIKYPKAGQGLFLV
+619 WVVKYPKAGQGLFLV